1 LFKKS
6 KSANLEVRY
15 ALFPNVLQRG
25 EGFKLFAEPSFSAN
39 IPLNICIYNSIG
51 MLVYKDMIDF
61 DGNMLINPQIEVPG
75 VYFVEILV
83 NSKKVKEKLV
93 VY

>member
-1 LFKKS
+1 
-6 KSANLEVRY
+6 
-15 ALFPNVLQRG
+15 
-25 EGFKLFAEPSFSAN
+25 
-39 IPLNICIYNSIG
+39 

-61 DGNMLINPQIEVPG
+61 DGNMLINPKIEVPG